1 MSATPDDV
9 CGPNYYPNVRLVHY
23 KDGTVKVVTR
33 VGGRKIGSLEADAIA
48 ARLTLGGIDQ
58 FIREQ
63 PASEFKPGYEIRY
76 PGPDTE
82 RIVYHEYAGY

>member
-1 MSATPDDV
+1 MLASLDDV

-23 KDGTVKVVTR
+23 ADGTARLITR
-33 VGGRKIGSLEADAIA
+33 VGGRKIASYKADAMA
-48 ARLTLGGIDQ
+48 ARLSLDSLDA

-63 PASEFKPGYEIRY
+63 PASKFKPGFEIHY

-82 RIVYHEYAGY
+82 RIVYHEYANY